1 MAKRNNRFKFKPFKK
16 GGNFKKS
23 SGQRGPGLTQK
34 EFKGSLPQPEKQTV
48 DSSTYE
54 IKAFRD
60 LQNVGSIE
68 VKADPNSEILKGG
81 YPYSIIA
88 QTNKVVDA
96 KYAGRPNID
105 GNILTRLQ
113 NSNKSQL
120 LNVFDVVTINV
131 RTNYLYACYKTSET
145 THHNNLAVNY
155 ELVKSINEAL
165 SKGYSTMLTQ
175 LPYYTDTI
183 ATDMPEVS
191 GVDAGVYGKLGGL
204 LHYQTVLQNAVSPLS
219 KYIQTISLQQTVLNM
234 SYRREAPTV
243 TALYGLLMKKAFKAT
258 MNSIGTNIIGE
269 YFDVSWYKQLN
280 TLANVCSRKSDSM
293 ADPLMTATM
302 TTLIPK
308 CTFTTPGSETPY
320 YDSDKVLESRAGVW
334 FNPDTWENE
343 GTSQEPVK
351 LSFET
356 LVYRLNRMLD
366 VSTILTW
373 ARKLN
378 TDPNSIGIITT
389 PSAYYQI
396 IIKYIEALN
405 IILAS
410 FNTYM
415 TELRTFIDK
424 LESSGMVYWKKGISI
439 SIEGIKDYTPTYNV
453 ILHNMIACYIGNS
466 SEMKYDQSTQRWQ
479 AVTLWNKYTG
489 IPKFDSISGGAFL
502 TFGLRNINQGDLD
515 NTDIAMCLPVMFASE
530 LDTNTTKC
538 LATTRKGVQLQIT
551 PDIQESLISDPVL
564 SRLDPLDV
572 AFKVKV
578 PTMTTVGLGT
588 ELSTTEHA
596 KLASA
601 ASKLLLTICGY
612 GRVTYGQSALESN
625 TTSACDPDYVCFL
638 DLQIEDVS
646 NEMIQFCRN
655 YTPFRIM
662 TSNGKRT
669 MGFGE

>member
-1 MAKRNNRFKFKPFKK
+1 MVRKFKRNNFKNK
-16 GGNFKKS
+16 GHRRYGS
-23 SGQRGPGLTQK
+23 GPGMQFK
-34 EFKGSLPQPEKQTV
+34 EFKGSVPKPEKQSV

-54 IKAFRD
+54 MKAFRD

-88 QTNKVVDA
+88 QTNKVIEA
-96 KYAGRPNID
+96 KYAGKPNID

-113 NSNKSQL
+113 NSNRSQL
-120 LNVFDVVTINV
+120 LNIFDVVTINT
-131 RTNYLYACYKTSET
+131 RINYLYACYKTNET

-183 ATDMPEVS
+183 WTDMPEIT
-191 GVDAGVYGKLGGL
+191 GVDADVYGKLGGL

-219 KYIQTISLQQTVLNM
+219 KYIQTMSLQQTLLNM

-243 TALYGLLMKKAFKAT
+243 TALYGLLMKKAFRAT

-269 YFDVSWYKQLN
+269 YFDVSWYKQTN

-302 TTLIPK
+302 TTLIPRCK
-308 CTFTTPGSETPY
+308 FTAKGATDPY
-320 YDSDKVLESRAGVW
+320 YDSNRVLISQPGVW
-334 FNPDTWENE
+334 FDPDTWAKE
-343 GTSQEPVK
+343 GTSQNPVQ

-356 LVYRLNRMLD
+356 LIYRLNRMLD

-378 TDPNSIGIITT
+378 TDASSVGDIST

-396 IIKYIEALN
+396 IIKYIEAIN

-415 TELRTFIDK
+415 TELRTFVDK

-453 ILHNMIACYIGNS
+453 ILHNMIACYVGNS
-466 SEMKYDQSTQRWQ
+466 AEMKYDASTQRWQ

-502 TFGLRNINQGDLD
+502 TFGLRKINQGDLAD
-515 NTDIAMCLPVMFASE
+515 TDIAMCLPVMFAEEISSG
-530 LDTNTTKC
+530 TSKC
-538 LATTRKGVQLQIT
+538 MATTRKGVQLNIT
-551 PDIQESLISDPVL
+551 ATEVDSVTSDAVL

-572 AFKVKV
+572 GFKVKV
-578 PTMTTVGLGT
+578 PTIDVSTLTGT
-588 ELSTTEHA
+588 SDEEQA
-596 KLASA
+596 KIASA
-601 ASKLLLTICGY
+601 ASKLLLGICGY
-612 GRVTYGQSALESN
+612 GTVIYN
-625 TTSACDPDYVCFL
+625 TTEEETSVQVQQSACDPDYVCFL

-662 TSNGKRT
+662 TANGKRT